1 MKLYRNF
8 KTGLAALA
16 IAGTLLPADALEAA
30 QPEAASQAQA
40 AKVASLIRDIKLT
53 EDGLFRGQ
61 VADAKQEPVA
71 NAVVSIRQARKE
83 IVRTKTDARGTF
95 EVTNLKPGV
104 YYVVAGTSHG
114 VYRVWSNRTA
124 PPKAMASARMVS
136 DISIVRAQGQVLYD
150 ESGQAYGQVRIVDNG
165 GLVPVGPGA
174 SFGPSGSF
182 IDSIGLWDVLITGGV
197 AAGVVTGVVALDKAN
212 DNEKRL
218 DDLDDPDASN

>member
-16 IAGTLLPADALEAA
+16 VAGTLLPVDALEAS
-30 QPEAASQAQA
+30 QPEAARQEQA
-40 AKVASLIRDIKLT
+40 AKVASLIRDVKLT

-61 VADAKQEPVA
+61 VTDAKQEAVT
-71 NAVVSIRQARKE
+71 NAVVSVRQARKE
-83 IVRTKTDARGTF
+83 IVRTKTDASGTF

-124 PPKAMASARMVS
+124 PPKAMASAKMIS
-136 DISIVRAQGQVLYD
+136 DLSIVRAQNGQVLYD
-150 ESGQAYGQVRIVDNG
+150 ENGQAYGQVRIVDNG
-165 GLVPVGPGA
+165 GLVPVGPGTG
-174 SFGPSGSF
+174 FGPGGSF
-182 IDSIGLWDVLITGGV
+182 IDSIGLWDLVMVGGV
-197 AAGVVTGVVALDKAN
+197 VGGLTVGIIALDKAN

-218 DDLDDPDASN
+218 DNLDSSN

>member
-16 IAGTLLPADALEAA
+16 VAGMLAPTQTLEAA
-30 QPEAASQAQA
+30 QPETVSQEQA
-40 AKVASLIRDIKLT
+40 VKAASLIRDIKLSD
-53 EDGLFRGQ
+53 DGLFRGE
-61 VADAKQEPVA
+61 VTDAKKTAVGD
-71 NAVVSIRQARKE
+71 AVVSIRQARKE
-83 IVRTKTDARGTF
+83 IVRTKTDANGVF

-124 PPKAMASARMVS
+124 PPKAMDSAKMVS
-136 DISIVRAQGQVLYD
+136 DLSIVRAQGQVLYD
-150 ESGQAYGQVRIVDNG
+150 ENGQAYGQVRIVDNG

-174 SFGPSGSF
+174 AFGPGGSF
-182 IDSIGLWDVLITGGV
+182 IDSIGLWDVLMVGGV
-197 AAGVVTGVVALDKAN
+197 IGGLTTGIIALDKAN

-218 DDLDDPDASN
+218 DDLDASP

>member
-16 IAGTLLPADALEAA
+16 VAGTLLPVDALEAS
-30 QPEAASQAQA
+30 QPETARQEQA
-40 AKVASLIRDIKLT
+40 AKVASLIRDVKLT
-53 EDGLFRGQ
+53 EDGLFRGH
-61 VADAKQEPVA
+61 VADGKQEAVT
-71 NAVVSIRQARKE
+71 NAVVSVRQARKE
-83 IVRTKTDARGTF
+83 IVRTKTDANGVF

-124 PPKAMASARMVS
+124 PPKAMASAKMVS
-136 DISIVRAQGQVLYD
+136 DMSIVRAQGQVLYD
-150 ESGQAYGQVRIVDNG
+150 ENGQAYGQVRIVDNG

-174 SFGPSGSF
+174 GFGPGGSF
-182 IDSIGLWDVLITGGV
+182 IDSIGLWDVLMVGGV
-197 AAGVVTGVVALDKAN
+197 VGGLTVGIIALDKAN

-218 DDLDDPDASN
+218 DNLDNSN

>member
-16 IAGTLLPADALEAA
+16 VAGTLLPMEALEAA
-30 QPEAASQAQA
+30 QPAAASQEQA

-53 EDGLFRGQ
+53 DDGLFRGQ
-61 VADAKQEPVA
+61 VADAKQEPVS
-71 NAVVSIRQARKE
+71 NAVVSVRQARKE
-83 IVRTKTDARGTF
+83 IVRTKTDAQGVF

-124 PPKAMASARMVS
+124 PPKAMASAKMVS
-136 DISIVRAQGQVLYD
+136 DMSIVRAQGQVLYD
-150 ESGQAYGQVRIVDNG
+150 ENGQAYGQVRIVDNG

-174 SFGPSGSF
+174 GFGPGGSF
-182 IDSIGLWDVLITGGV
+182 IDSIGLWDVLIVGGV
-197 AAGVVTGVVALDKAN
+197 IGGLTTGIIALDKAN
-212 DNEKRL
+212 DNKKKIDAL
-218 DDLDDPDASN
+218 DNSN

>member
-16 IAGTLLPADALEAA
+16 VAGTLLPVEALEAA
-30 QPEAASQAQA
+30 QPEAASQEKA

-61 VADAKQEPVA
+61 VADAKQKPVA
-71 NAVVSIRQARKE
+71 NAVVSVRQARKE
-83 IVRTKTDARGTF
+83 IVRTKTNARGIF

-124 PPKAMASARMVS
+124 PPKAMASAKMVS
-136 DISIVRAQGQVLYD
+136 DMSIVRAQGQVLYD
-150 ESGQAYGQVRIVDNG
+150 EDGQAYGQVRIVDNG

-174 SFGPSGSF
+174 TFGPGGSF

-197 AAGVVTGVVALDKAN
+197 IAGVTTGIIALDKAN
-212 DNEKRL
+212 DNEKRI
-218 DDLDDPDASN
+218 DNQDASN